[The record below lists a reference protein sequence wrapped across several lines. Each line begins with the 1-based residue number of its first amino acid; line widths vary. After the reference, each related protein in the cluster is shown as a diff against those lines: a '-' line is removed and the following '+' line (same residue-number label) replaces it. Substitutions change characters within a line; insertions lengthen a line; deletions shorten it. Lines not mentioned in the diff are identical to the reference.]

1 MQEAGGKRYLACM
14 HAASPVS
21 PAFPPPRVSAA
32 CAQRNRPLAAG
43 VVRLVAGVLLVA
55 LCAGCRA
62 VPAGRLLFCESIT
75 PDNQPVGAAET
86 FSPGTVSMLVSF
98 DAPVGHEALVVH
110 IDRLEGARRVPY
122 GGEVHLRVASDAMVL
137 RLDNVA
143 SFADAGEYVVQ
154 IRTRERVT
162 VAEAHITIVAAQ

>member
-1 MQEAGGKRYLACM
+1 M
-14 HAASPVS
+14 V
-21 PAFPPPRVSAA
+21 
-32 CAQRNRPLAAG
+32 AG
-43 VVRLVAGVLLVA
+43 VVRLAVGVLLVA
-55 LCAGCRA
+55 LAGGCRA

-75 PDNQPVGAAET
+75 ADNRPVGEAET
-86 FSPGTVSMLVSF
+86 FSPGAVSMLVSF
-98 DAPVGHEALVVH
+98 DQPVGQESLIVH

-122 GGEVHLRVASDAMVL
+122 GGEVHLRVASDASVL

-162 VAEAHITIVAAQ
+162 VAEGRITIVAGI